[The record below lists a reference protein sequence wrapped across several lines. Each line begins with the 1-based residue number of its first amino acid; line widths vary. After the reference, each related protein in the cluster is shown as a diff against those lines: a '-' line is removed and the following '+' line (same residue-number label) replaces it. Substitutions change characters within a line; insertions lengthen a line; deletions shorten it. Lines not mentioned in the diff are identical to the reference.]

1 MCLFSFLWLYNQP
14 FYMPP
19 NLPRAL
25 RKGAVKLGGLRLTY
39 FFLAIS
45 FFLSSSSSFFLTICF
60 FFHMLDRI
68 STKLGQNDQWVS
80 GYKSYA
86 LFDLKGHVRVT
97 GVKKVIF
104 TENASPPTCFIG
116 FQRNLVRSISG

>member
-1 MCLFSFLWLYNQP
+1 
-14 FYMPP
+14 
-19 NLPRAL
+19 
-25 RKGAVKLGGLRLTY
+25 
-39 FFLAIS
+39 
-45 FFLSSSSSFFLTICF
+45 
-60 FFHMLDRI
+60 MLDRI

-116 FQRNLVRSISG
+116 F

>member
-1 MCLFSFLWLYNQP
+1 MLLSKF
-14 FYMPP
+14 M
-19 NLPRAL
+19 
-25 RKGAVKLGGLRLTY
+25 Y
-39 FFLAIS
+39 FIHLHHICGINRETGVSQGSRSQSRQDTPSVTAAM
-45 FFLSSSSSFFLTICF
+45 SSSSFFLTICF

-116 FQRNLVRSISG
+116 F